1 MLTGIFY
8 LAQHPFYLEV
18 TAMTVTNA
26 TRKLDPCG
34 QYKEHKLEDL
44 VLACGILPTHI
55 DENNPESLMTQ
66 VARIC
71 NTVPEQHLIRE
82 AIHMDEDGVVYGD
95 DQSIKYFPLA
105 AITRNVGERFEELFI
120 HNGGQVIVRESGDG
134 AVVHYAVVINN

>member
-1 MLTGIFY
+1 
-8 LAQHPFYLEV
+8 
-18 TAMTVTNA
+18 MTVTNA

-34 QYKEHKLEDL
+34 QYKEYKLVDL

-71 NTVPEQHLIRE
+71 NTVPEQHLVRE

>member
-1 MLTGIFY
+1 
-8 LAQHPFYLEV
+8 
-18 TAMTVTNA
+18 MTVTNA

-95 DQSIKYFPLA
+95 DQSIKYFLGSNHPQCGRTLRG
-105 AITRNVGERFEELFI
+105 TVHPQRWT
-120 HNGGQVIVRESGDG
+120 GDCS
-134 AVVHYAVVINN
+134 